1 MTMTEPSGAD
11 RVATGTAPEALAR
24 ITDPGVAAAIWERA
38 RDPAFAAWI
47 DGLAPDRLPRLR
59 TEVAPA
65 HATNAVHAACAQ
77 AGTPGGAL
85 RDRLAEDAGALA
97 LIFAGVMGAPMLRLR
112 LDVVEDDA
120 CRRFH
125 CDRVR
130 ARLLCTY
137 RGAGTEYGAGTG
149 ARPDDVHALEPGA
162 AAVFR
167 GALWPGEKT
176 RLLHRSPPMAR
187 GGMARLL
194 LVLDPRADAP

>member
-1 MTMTEPSGAD
+1 MTELSEAD
-11 RVATGTAPEALAR
+11 GVATGTAPETLAR
-24 ITDPGVAAAIWERA
+24 IEDAGVAAAVWQRA

-59 TEVAPA
+59 TKVAPA
-65 HATNAVHAACAQ
+65 HAANAVHAACAQ
-77 AGTPGGAL
+77 AGTPRGAL

-97 LIFAGVMGAPMLRLR
+97 LIFAGLMGAPMLRLR

-125 CDRVR
+125 CDRVL

-137 RGAGTEYGAGTG
+137 RGAGTEYGAGAPG
-149 ARPDDVHALEPGA
+149 ARPTDVRALEPGA

-167 GALWPGEKT
+167 GALWPGEET

-194 LVLDPRADAP
+194 LVLDPLADPP